1 MDYIFESLINRYDE
15 LVIQEYCYGES
26 YYTEEAKMGLLQKIG
41 KFISN
46 LCVKIMNKIKEIIN
60 KITGKEI
67 YVKAP
72 KDMDKKVKEVDGWL
86 SSFAKLVAAIKNGV
100 VGAIKQLLGLMK
112 NHPIVTG
119 AILATGGYI
128 MVRSGQY
135 DKWCKKFGSITQRIK
150 DGVAVIMGKKE
161 FVEKGEYEAAVE
173 ASTNAKAALVN
184 TQKLLDECKLDNHN
198 KEVIIQVGDEEI
210 KSLNNKIDKANDR
223 LQNVHNRYN
232 KVAKIARNSRV
243 NNRKLK
249 ETIKDQNYALDVSKK
264 SIMYMQD
271 KYDEDMDRVNKDFE
285 NNLRIKYSTIFN
297 QGLAIRRDDE
307 PGFRE
312 FSKLD
317 ETRDLIDEFKEKI
330 QKSNSVSSANNALRY
345 IDREFKKWKSNK
357 K

>member
-41 KFISN
+41 KFISD

-150 DGVAVIMGKKE
+150 DGIAVIMGKKE

-173 ASTNAKAALVN
+173 ASTNAKAALEN
-184 TQKLLDECKLDNHN
+184 SQKLLDECKIENAKKDELIKFKNDELKDAYSTLD
-198 KEVIIQVGDEEI
+198 DA
-210 KSLNNKIDKANDR
+210 S
-223 LQNVHNRYN
+223 NRYSHL
-232 KVAKIARNSRV
+232 AKAARDSRV

>member
-41 KFISN
+41 KFISD

-72 KDMDKKVKEVDGWL
+72 RDMEKKVREVDGWL
-86 SSFAKLVAAIKNGV
+86 GSFKKLVAAIKNGV

-119 AILATGGYI
+119 AILTTGGYI
-128 MVRSGQY
+128 MVKSGQY

-150 DGVAVIMGKKE
+150 DGINVIMGKKE

-184 TQKLLDECKLDNHN
+184 SQKLLDECKIKNAKKDELLKSKDEDLLATNNKLQDTNNRYGKLAKVARDSRLDN
-198 KEVIIQVGDEEI
+198 K
-210 KSLNNKIDKANDR
+210 
-223 LQNVHNRYN
+223 
-232 KVAKIARNSRV
+232 
-243 NNRKLK
+243 KLK
-249 ETIKDQNYALDVSKK
+249 EDISKAN
-264 SIMYMQD
+264 I
-271 KYDEDMDRVNKDFE
+271 KYDIANANYRDMRSKLQNEYASQFLK
-285 NNLRIKYSTIFN
+285 K
-297 QGLAIRRDDE
+297 IRDGRKSL
-307 PGFRE
+307 PGFKE
-312 FSKLD
+312 FEK
-317 ETRDLIDEFKEKI
+317 ENENMIDEFI
-330 QKSNSVSSANNALRY
+330 DSNMYMTDKKKMITAWNHINNEY
-345 IDREFKKWKSNK
+345 EKWKSSRK
-357 K
+357 

>member
-41 KFISN
+41 KFISD

-60 KITGKEI
+60 KIAGKEI

-72 KDMDKKVKEVDGWL
+72 KDMEKKVKEVDGWL
-86 SSFAKLVAAIKNGV
+86 DSFKKLVAAIKNGV

-112 NHPIVTG
+112 THPIVTG

-128 MVRSGQY
+128 MVRSGLY

-150 DGVAVIMGKKE
+150 DGIAVIMGKKE

-184 TQKLLDECKLDNHN
+184 SQKLLDECKLENHN
-198 KEVIIQVGDEEI
+198 QNVIIQVGDEEI
-210 KSLNNKIDKANDR
+210 KSLNNRLDKANDR

-232 KVAKIARNSRV
+232 KVAKIARDSRMD
-243 NNRKLK
+243 NKKLK
-249 ETIKDQNYALDVSKK
+249 EDISTANR
-264 SIMYMQD
+264 
-271 KYDEDMDRVNKDFE
+271 KYDIANAEYRDMRSKIQNEYASQFLKGIRDRRKS
-285 NNLRIKYSTIFN
+285 L
-297 QGLAIRRDDE
+297 
-307 PGFRE
+307 PGFKE
-312 FSKLD
+312 FEKD
-317 ETRDLIDEFKEKI
+317 NENIIDEFIDSNMYLTDKRRMISVLKSIDKEF
-330 QKSNSVSSANNALRY
+330 
-345 IDREFKKWKSNK
+345 EKWKSIRK
-357 K
+357 

>member
-41 KFISN
+41 KFISD

-60 KITGKEI
+60 KIAGKEI

-86 SSFAKLVAAIKNGV
+86 DSFKKLVAAIKNGV

-150 DGVAVIMGKKE
+150 DGVAIIMGKKE

-173 ASTNAKAALVN
+173 ASTNAKAALEN
-184 TQKLLDECKLDNHN
+184 SQKLLDECMIENIRKNELLDA
-198 KEVIIQVGDEEI
+198 KDDEI
-210 KSLNNKIDKANDR
+210 LAANNKLKDTT
-223 LQNVHNRYN
+223 NRYSHL
-232 KVAKIARNSRV
+232 AKAARDSRIRTR
-243 NNRKLK
+243 NLK
-249 ETIKDQNYALDVSKK
+249 EIVKDQDYALDVYKK
-264 SIMYMQD
+264 SIINMQNKHD
-271 KYDEDMDRVNKDFE
+271 DDMDLLSNAWKNYTRNT
-285 NNLRIKYSTIFN
+285 YSTIFRN
-297 QGLAIRRDDE
+297 QLSIMSKDE
-307 PGFRE
+307 PGFKE

-317 ETRDLIDEFKEKI
+317 ETREIIDDLADKI
-330 QKSNSVSSANNALRY
+330 QKTDKKTEVNNALRY
-345 IDREFKKWKSNK
+345 INQEFKKWKSNK

>member
-41 KFISN
+41 KFISD

-60 KITGKEI
+60 KIAGKEI

-72 KDMDKKVKEVDGWL
+72 KDMEKKVKEVDGWL
-86 SSFAKLVAAIKNGV
+86 GSFKKLVAAIKNDV

-128 MVRSGQY
+128 MVRSGLY

-150 DGVAVIMGKKE
+150 DGIAVIMGKKE

-184 TQKLLDECKLDNHN
+184 SQKLLDECKIENIKAN
-198 KEVIIQVGDEEI
+198 KSLKIADEELGST
-210 KSLNNKIDKANDR
+210 KNKLRDTT
-223 LQNVHNRYN
+223 NRYGKLARVARDGRMDN
-232 KVAKIARNSRV
+232 K
-243 NNRKLK
+243 KLK
-249 ETIKDQNYALDVSKK
+249 EDISKAN
-264 SIMYMQD
+264 I
-271 KYDEDMDRVNKDFE
+271 KYDIANANYRDMRSKLQNEYASQFLKKLRDRRKSLPGFKEFE
-285 NNLRIKYSTIFN
+285 NENEN
-297 QGLAIRRDDE
+297 M
-307 PGFRE
+307 
-312 FSKLD
+312 
-317 ETRDLIDEFKEKI
+317 IDEFIDSNMYMTDKKKMIDAMNHIDKEF
-330 QKSNSVSSANNALRY
+330 
-345 IDREFKKWKSNK
+345 EKWKSSRK
-357 K
+357 

>member
-41 KFISN
+41 KFISD
-46 LCVKIMNKIKEIIN
+46 LCTKIMNKIKEIIN
-60 KITGKEI
+60 KIAGKEI

-72 KDMDKKVKEVDGWL
+72 KDMEKKVKEVDGWL
-86 SSFAKLVAAIKNGV
+86 GSFKKLVSAIKNGV

-135 DKWCKKFGSITQRIK
+135 DKWCKKFGSITRRIK

-184 TQKLLDECKLDNHN
+184 SQKLLDKCKIENAKKDELL
-198 KEVIIQVGDEEI
+198 KSKDEELLSSNT
-210 KSLNNKIDKANDR
+210 KLNDTENK
-223 LQNVHNRYN
+223 LQDTNNRYGHLA
-232 KVAKIARNSRV
+232 KVARDSRMD
-243 NNRKLK
+243 NKKLK
-249 ETIKDQNYALDVSKK
+249 EDISKAN
-264 SIMYMQD
+264 I
-271 KYDEDMDRVNKDFE
+271 KYDIANANYRDMRSKLQNEYASQFLK
-285 NNLRIKYSTIFN
+285 K
-297 QGLAIRRDDE
+297 IRDGRKSL
-307 PGFRE
+307 PGFKE
-312 FSKLD
+312 FEK
-317 ETRDLIDEFKEKI
+317 ENENMIDEFIDSNMYMTDKKKMIYAWDHINKEF
-330 QKSNSVSSANNALRY
+330 
-345 IDREFKKWKSNK
+345 EKWKSSRK
-357 K
+357 

>member
-41 KFISN
+41 KFISD

-60 KITGKEI
+60 KISGKEI

-72 KDMDKKVKEVDGWL
+72 KDMEKKVKEVDGWL
-86 SSFAKLVAAIKNGV
+86 ASFKKLVAAIKNGV

-150 DGVAVIMGKKE
+150 DGIAVIMGKKE

-198 KEVIIQVGDEEI
+198 KEVIIQIGDEEI
-210 KSLNNKIDKANDR
+210 KSLNNKINKANDR

-232 KVAKIARNSRV
+232 KVAKIARDSRLD
-243 NNRKLK
+243 NKKLK
-249 ETIKDQNYALDVSKK
+249 EDISTANI
-264 SIMYMQD
+264 
-271 KYDEDMDRVNKDFE
+271 KYDIANANYRDMRSKLQNEYASQFLK
-285 NNLRIKYSTIFN
+285 K
-297 QGLAIRRDDE
+297 IRDGRKSL
-307 PGFRE
+307 PGFKE
-312 FSKLD
+312 FEK
-317 ETRDLIDEFKEKI
+317 ENENMIDEFIDSNMYMTDKKKMIAAWDHINKEF
-330 QKSNSVSSANNALRY
+330 
-345 IDREFKKWKSNK
+345 EKWKSSRK
-357 K
+357 

>member
-1 MDYIFESLINRYDE
+1 
-15 LVIQEYCYGES
+15 
-26 YYTEEAKMGLLQKIG
+26 MGLLQKIG
-41 KFISN
+41 KFISD

-72 KDMDKKVKEVDGWL
+72 RDMEKKVKEVDGWL
-86 SSFAKLVAAIKNGV
+86 GSFKKLVSAIKNGV
-100 VGAIKQLLGLMK
+100 VGAIKQLLALMK
-112 NHPIVTG
+112 NHPVVTG

-128 MVRSGQY
+128 MVRSGLY

-232 KVAKIARNSRV
+232 KVAKIARDSRLD
-243 NNRKLK
+243 NKKLK
-249 ETIKDQNYALDVSKK
+249 EDINTANI
-264 SIMYMQD
+264 
-271 KYDEDMDRVNKDFE
+271 KYDIANANYRDMRSKLQNEYASQFLK
-285 NNLRIKYSTIFN
+285 K
-297 QGLAIRRDDE
+297 IRDGRKSL
-307 PGFRE
+307 PGFKE
-312 FSKLD
+312 FEK
-317 ETRDLIDEFKEKI
+317 ENENMIDEFI
-330 QKSNSVSSANNALRY
+330 DSNMY
-345 IDREFKKWKSNK
+345 MTDKKKR
-357 K
+357 

>member
-41 KFISN
+41 KFISD

-60 KITGKEI
+60 KIAGKEI

-72 KDMDKKVKEVDGWL
+72 KDMEKKVKEVDGWL
-86 SSFAKLVAAIKNGV
+86 GSFKKLVAAIKNGV

-128 MVRSGQY
+128 MVRSGLY

-150 DGVAVIMGKKE
+150 DGIAVIMGKKE

-184 TQKLLDECKLDNHN
+184 SQKLLDECKIENIKAN
-198 KEVIIQVGDEEI
+198 KSLKIADEELGST
-210 KSLNNKIDKANDR
+210 KNKLRDTT
-223 LQNVHNRYN
+223 NRYGKLARVARDGRMDN
-232 KVAKIARNSRV
+232 K
-243 NNRKLK
+243 KLK
-249 ETIKDQNYALDVSKK
+249 EDISKAN
-264 SIMYMQD
+264 I
-271 KYDEDMDRVNKDFE
+271 KYDIANANYRDMRSKLQNEYASQFLKKLRDRRKSLPGFKEFE
-285 NNLRIKYSTIFN
+285 NENEN
-297 QGLAIRRDDE
+297 M
-307 PGFRE
+307 
-312 FSKLD
+312 
-317 ETRDLIDEFKEKI
+317 IDEFIDSNMYMTDKKKIIDAMNHIDKEF
-330 QKSNSVSSANNALRY
+330 
-345 IDREFKKWKSNK
+345 EKWKSSRK
-357 K
+357 

>member
-41 KFISN
+41 KFISD
-46 LCVKIMNKIKEIIN
+46 LCTKIMNKIKEIIN

-72 KDMDKKVKEVDGWL
+72 KDMDKKVREVDGWL
-86 SSFAKLVAAIKNGV
+86 DSFKKLVAAIKNGV

-128 MVRSGQY
+128 MVRSGLY

-150 DGVAVIMGKKE
+150 DGIAVIMGKKE

-184 TQKLLDECKLDNHN
+184 SQKLLDECKIENIKAN
-198 KEVIIQVGDEEI
+198 KSLKIADEELGST
-210 KSLNNKIDKANDR
+210 KNKLRDTT
-223 LQNVHNRYN
+223 NRYGKLARVARDGRMDN
-232 KVAKIARNSRV
+232 K
-243 NNRKLK
+243 KLK
-249 ETIKDQNYALDVSKK
+249 EDISKAN
-264 SIMYMQD
+264 I
-271 KYDEDMDRVNKDFE
+271 KYDIANANYRDMRSKLQNEYASQFLKKLRDRRKSLPGFKEFE
-285 NNLRIKYSTIFN
+285 NENEN
-297 QGLAIRRDDE
+297 M
-307 PGFRE
+307 
-312 FSKLD
+312 
-317 ETRDLIDEFKEKI
+317 IDEFIDSNMYMTDKKKMIDAMNHIDKEF
-330 QKSNSVSSANNALRY
+330 
-345 IDREFKKWKSNK
+345 EKWKSSRK
-357 K
+357 